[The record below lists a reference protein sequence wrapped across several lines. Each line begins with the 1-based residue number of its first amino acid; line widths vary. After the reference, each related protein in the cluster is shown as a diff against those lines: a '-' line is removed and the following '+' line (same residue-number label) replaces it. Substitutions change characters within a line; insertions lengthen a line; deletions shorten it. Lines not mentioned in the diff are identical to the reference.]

1 MCSLEIQELRKPQDP
16 KIMSPSEVTQLSPA
30 QKISM
35 FNKVCRTTNLIM
47 YYGHCLFSFWCKCL
61 FAKLVCSSFC
71 LRLSQIVQVFLDGSC
86 ILFHLI
92 FLLIIGSRNI
102 CFSLQMPSEF
112 LSDTDFL
119 ILKAEKQ
126 QNQEIHF
133 QGGKES
139 GSRTQEHCFLWKAFV
154 MLRCLVS
161 FL

>member
-1 MCSLEIQELRKPQDP
+1 MQTGSQDLHSGIRAILACRRSGKMNSLKEIKATCAHLKSKSLESH
-16 KIMSPSEVTQLSPA
+16 KILKLMSPSEVTQLSSA

-119 ILKAEKQ
+119 ILKA
-126 QNQEIHF
+126 
-133 QGGKES
+133 
-139 GSRTQEHCFLWKAFV
+139 
-154 MLRCLVS
+154 
-161 FL
+161 